1 MKTFIALLR
10 GINVGGQKK
19 IKMADLRETLQNI
32 GLESVTTYIQSGN
45 VVFCSTESDVQKL
58 EESIFDAIKKNFGFE
73 VPILITSQEE
83 IESILAL
90 NPFANETNLNNLYFV
105 LLKQSPSDELMQ
117 QFNQLSFDNEDF
129 HIENNCV
136 YLRCKKGYG
145 KAKLSNN
152 FVENKLKVQATA
164 RNIRTMQKLLELAS
178 EI

>member
-129 HIENNCV
+129 HIEGNCV
-136 YLRCKKGYG
+136 YLCCKKGYG

-152 FVENKLKVQATA
+152 LVENKLKVQATA
-164 RNIRTMQKLLELAS
+164 RNLRTMQKLLELAS